1 MNSNSLTFKTGG
13 DQRKRLQ
20 WLMFFRV
27 AIATFFLGISAV
39 THLLKEDT
47 YLDAYL
53 VYIYLLIG
61 SIYVL
66 TFVYLTLLFIIKDL
80 LWFSY
85 FQIVVD
91 IFLVTLLVF
100 ITGGKS
106 SIYFFMYSI
115 SIISASIFLFLPGG
129 LVAATLSSIL
139 YSLIVFFQQYEIL
152 IPFGES

>member
-1 MNSNSLTFKTGG
+1 MNINRLSFKTGG

-27 AIATFFLGISAV
+27 IVATFFLGIAAV

-47 YLDAYL
+47 YLDTYL

-66 TFVYLTLLFIIKDL
+66 TFIYLTLLFIIKDL
-80 LWFSY
+80 LKFSY

-100 ITGGKS
+100 ITG
-106 SIYFFMYSI
+106 
-115 SIISASIFLFLPGG
+115 
-129 LVAATLSSIL
+129 
-139 YSLIVFFQQYEIL
+139 
-152 IPFGES
+152 